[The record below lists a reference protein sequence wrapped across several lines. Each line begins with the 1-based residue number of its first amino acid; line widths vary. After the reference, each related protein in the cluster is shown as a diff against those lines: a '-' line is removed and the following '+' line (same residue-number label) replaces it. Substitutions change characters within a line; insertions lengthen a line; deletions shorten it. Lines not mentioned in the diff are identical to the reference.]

1 MPKKIYQHNLSKN
14 FIDKNVI
21 SILKKLT
28 KAGFEAYLVGG
39 AVRDALLNIQ
49 PKDFDIATNA
59 HPEQVRKLFR
69 NSRIIGKRFKIVHI
83 YFGRYEIIEVATFR
97 ASGENAHTT
106 NQGLIVR
113 DNVYGTMEQ
122 DAMRRDFTINSLYY
136 DYQQN
141 CIVDFHNGMQAIK
154 NRQVILVGD
163 ALKRYQEDP
172 VRMLRAI
179 RFSAKLQF
187 SIESN
192 TKKPIKEMAELLN
205 NIPVARLYEEYLKL
219 FHFGYGL
226 ATFKLLRQ
234 FHLFHFLFPKL
245 SERLNKSPK
254 DLMIIETALQDTDS
268 RIKNSMSV
276 NPAYLYAVF
285 LWADFNSSATN
296 NCKNMPFLLCL
307 NKLAYKVLQQQ
318 RKSISIPKYLAKFI
332 QEVWTLQYSMQNM
345 HGKNPF
351 KLLKMAKFRGAYDF
365 LCLRYRSGEV
375 DLKEAVQFWTEF
387 QTADSERRN
396 EMAQLN

>member
-187 SIESN
+187 RIEITFLSM
-192 TKKPIKEMAELLN
+192 KFL
-205 NIPVARLYEEYLKL
+205 LKL
-219 FHFGYGL
+219 
-226 ATFKLLRQ
+226 
-234 FHLFHFLFPKL
+234 
-245 SERLNKSPK
+245 
-254 DLMIIETALQDTDS
+254 
-268 RIKNSMSV
+268 
-276 NPAYLYAVF
+276 
-285 LWADFNSSATN
+285 
-296 NCKNMPFLLCL
+296 C
-307 NKLAYKVLQQQ
+307 
-318 RKSISIPKYLAKFI
+318 
-332 QEVWTLQYSMQNM
+332 
-345 HGKNPF
+345 
-351 KLLKMAKFRGAYDF
+351 
-365 LCLRYRSGEV
+365 
-375 DLKEAVQFWTEF
+375 
-387 QTADSERRN
+387 
-396 EMAQLN
+396 